1 MSNTVKNHPRT
12 ILAGALSA
20 ALMFAAGG
28 AVAQEATQEHED
40 TAQHTMDQAQ
50 DHTGHDRIQT
60 SRDLNQ
66 DRDRTMGDEDGD
78 VDGGVFDRDSDQPV
92 NDTWITTKVKSSLL
106 ADSDVAG
113 LDVSVETVNGVVRL
127 SGDVE
132 SQAQIDRAVEIARDI
147 EGVTNVESSDLTV
160 VVGTDY

>member
-1 MSNTVKNHPRT
+1 MTRT
-12 ILAGALSA
+12 KRIQNGTLMATALSLLLAGGHAIA
-20 ALMFAAGG
+20 NDDPKTHADHAG
-28 AVAQEATQEHED
+28 
-40 TAQHTMDQAQ
+40 
-50 DHTGHDRIQT
+50 
-60 SRDLNQ
+60 
-66 DRDRTMGDEDGD
+66 
-78 VDGGVFDRDSDQPV
+78 DSDQPV
-92 NDTWITTKVKSSLL
+92 DDTWITTKVKSSLL

>member
-1 MSNTVKNHPRT
+1 MNNVTNNHPRT
-12 ILAGALSA
+12 ILAGALSV

-28 AVAQEATQEHED
+28 V
-40 TAQHTMDQAQ
+40 MAQ
-50 DHTGHDRIQT
+50 DADHE
-60 SRDLNQ
+60 RDHSAVM
-66 DRDRTMGDEDGD
+66 DS
-78 VDGGVFDRDSDQPV
+78 DSDQPI

>member
-1 MSNTVKNHPRT
+1 M
-12 ILAGALSA
+12 
-20 ALMFAAGG
+20 
-28 AVAQEATQEHED
+28 
-40 TAQHTMDQAQ
+40 
-50 DHTGHDRIQT
+50 
-60 SRDLNQ
+60 
-66 DRDRTMGDEDGD
+66 
-78 VDGGVFDRDSDQPV
+78 
-92 NDTWITTKVKSSLL
+92 
-106 ADSDVAG
+106 AG

>member
-1 MSNTVKNHPRT
+1 MNNVIKNHPRT

-28 AVAQEATQEHED
+28 AMAQDATQEHEN
-40 TAQHTMDQAQ
+40 TAQQTMEQAQ
-50 DHTGHDRIQT
+50 DRAEHERIQT

-113 LDVSVETVNGVVRL
+113 
-127 SGDVE
+127 
-132 SQAQIDRAVEIARDI
+132 
-147 EGVTNVESSDLTV
+147 
-160 VVGTDY
+160 